1 MDYLIMN
8 NTSAAS
14 SHMLDQLVTLTTQLM
29 SKHNHEPTEN
39 PVLTL
44 SQKIKQQLKSGE
56 LSFDALKEIIQ
67 QLRDSAFL
75 SHAIHLQKYV
85 NNPEKET
92 IHNRIETI
100 IKNIIQQAT
109 ESHAANTVE
118 SFECFKKLVEKSQFA
133 AVFTAHPTFSIAN
146 SVYTALADMA
156 SHPITKETQ
165 VPFFST
171 HRRAEPPTLKEEL
184 GLAINAIE
192 RARNALD
199 MFNRYIFEAAQK
211 HWPDYW
217 TTLTPCPILLS
228 SWVGYDTDGRTD
240 IGWWDSL
247 NIRLQMK
254 ELQLERLHHQLA
266 PITNSA
272 EELKHRVS
280 LALKTIKNQR
290 EHCPTSADPDQFS
303 DFARVLIEN
312 RQDALLSTDDLLPL
326 FDQALDQVDDNH
338 KIDLLIAR
346 AGFLS
351 HGLSLSHT
359 HVRLNSVQVHNMA
372 RQRLGITS
380 NPDNRSHTRNLFNTI
395 NTALGH
401 VTPIPVDFGSLL
413 TEKASASTLMMLL
426 TQIIK
431 HIDTKTPIRFLIAET
446 ENGYTLLVALWLA
459 RLFGIEKQIEISPLF
474 ETDAALQH
482 GSNIIEQ
489 ALRSSHWRDYLRST
503 GKLCLQFGYSDSGRF
518 VGQIAATY
526 QIERLRR
533 KIAVLLRKY
542 DLTDVKVVL
551 FDTHGES
558 MGRGGHPFSMEDR
571 LEYLSPKQTELFFE
585 KNGIATRQETAFQGG
600 DGYLLFGSQALANA
614 TISIIAKHIYNFD
627 LDEQDPIYEEADF
640 SADFFSTISSEM
652 KDLVKDKGYGTLLS
666 VFGPAL
672 IDRTGSRP
680 AIRQSNASASS
691 THIKHPRELRAI
703 PNNAILQQLGWCAN
717 TLQGLG
723 TAASA
728 NPDIFQDMMRHS
740 PRFRRSL
747 DFARH
752 ALKHSNSTVLRAI
765 IYMLD
770 PGVWLDRASA
780 EENSNIQESYLS
792 LAKGLRRMD
801 LWSSTQ
807 ATFQRV
813 QADHIT
819 LLSIW
824 KEAPAMDAKEILLH
838 AIRLTVIEEIWM
850 LSTQI
855 PYFSPYHEFSREALE
870 TKILSLEIPTAL
882 KLLLHVFPQAGE
894 HVSDLYFYEP
904 KAPRNEGAYEMD
916 DRQIFKPIQRNFD
929 LIREISVALIHRLHA
944 FG

>member
-1 MDYLIMN
+1 MDYLPMN
-8 NTSAAS
+8 NNSAS
-14 SHMLDQLVTLTTQLM
+14 SSEILDQLVALTSQLM

-44 SQKIKQQLKSGE
+44 SQKIKQQLKSGQI
-56 LSFDALKEIIQ
+56 SFDNLQEIIQ
-67 QLRDSAFL
+67 HLRDSAFL
-75 SHAIHLQKYV
+75 SHAIHLRKYV
-85 NNPEKET
+85 NNPDKE
-92 IHNRIETI
+92 IIESRIEATI
-100 IKNIIQQAT
+100 QNIVQQAT
-109 ESHAANTVE
+109 TSCKSNTKE
-118 SFECFKKLVEKSQFA
+118 SFETFRSLVEVSQFA

-146 SVYTALADMA
+146 TVYTALADIA
-156 SHPITKETQ
+156 SHPIDEDTR

-171 HRRAEPPTLKEEL
+171 HRRAEAPTLKEEL
-184 GLAINAIE
+184 DLAIHAIE

-199 MFNRYIFEAAQK
+199 MFNRYLFETAQK
-211 HWPDYW
+211 YWPDYW
-217 TTLTPCPILLS
+217 TSLTPCSILLS

-247 NIRLQMK
+247 NIRLKMK
-254 ELQLERLHHQLA
+254 ELQLQRLHHQLE
-266 PITNSA
+266 PIENGID
-272 EELKHRVS
+272 ELKQRVS
-280 LALKTIKNQR
+280 LALKTVKKQR
-290 EHCPTSADPDQFS
+290 EQCPTNDNPDQFS
-303 DFARVLIEN
+303 DFARELIEN
-312 RQDALLSTDDLLPL
+312 RQDALLSSDDLIPL
-326 FDQALDQVDDNH
+326 FDQALTQVSENY

-346 AGFLS
+346 AGFIS
-351 HGLSLSHT
+351 HGMSLCHT
-359 HVRLNSVQVHNMA
+359 HVRLNSVQIHNMA

-380 NPDNRSHTRNLFNTI
+380 NPDNRSHTRTLFNTI
-395 NTALGH
+395 NTALEN
-401 VTPIPVDFGSLL
+401 VTPIPVDFGSLI

-431 HIDTKTPIRFLIAET
+431 HVDTKTPIRFLIAET

-474 ETDAALQH
+474 ETDNALQH
-482 GSNIIEQ
+482 GANIIEQ
-489 ALRSSHWRDYLRST
+489 ALRSPHWRDYLRHT

-518 VGQIAATY
+518 IGQISATY
-526 QIERLRR
+526 QIEKLRQ
-533 KIAVLLRKY
+533 KIAALLNKY
-542 DLTDVKVVL
+542 ELTEVNLIL

-571 LEYLSPKQTELFFE
+571 LKYLSPKKTELVFE
-585 KNGIATRQETAFQGG
+585 KHGICTRQETSFQGG
-600 DGYLLFGSQALANA
+600 DGYLLFGSQAMANA

-627 LDEQDPIYEEADF
+627 LDEEDPIYEESDF

-652 KDLVKDKGYGTLLS
+652 KELVKDKGYGTLLS

-680 AIRQSNASASS
+680 AVRQSDTSS
-691 THIKHPRELRAI
+691 SVTTIKHPRQLRAI

-728 NPDIFQDMMRHS
+728 NPETFQEMLQHS
-740 PRFRRSL
+740 PRFKRSL

-770 PGVWLDRASA
+770 PGIWLDRA
-780 EENSNIQESYLS
+780 NSEDDPNLRESYLS

-801 LWSSTQ
+801 LWTSTQ

-813 QADHIT
+813 QADNIT

-824 KEAPAMDAKEILLH
+824 EEAPSMDAKEILLH
-838 AIRLTVIEEIWM
+838 AIRLTIIEEIWM

-855 PYFSPYHEFSREALE
+855 PYFSPYHDFSREALE

-882 KLLLHVFPQAGE
+882 NVLLHVFPQAEE

-904 KAPRNEGAYEMD
+904 KAPRNEGAYAMD
-916 DRQIFKPIQRNFD
+916 DRQIFKPIRRNFD

>member
-1 MDYLIMN
+1 MDYLRMN
-8 NTSAAS
+8 NNSASTSDT
-14 SHMLDQLVTLTTQLM
+14 LDQLVALTNQLM
-29 SKHNHEPTEN
+29 SKHNHEPIEN

-44 SQKIKQQLKSGE
+44 SQKIKQRLKSGQ
-56 LSFDALKEIIQ
+56 LSFDSLKEIIQ
-67 QLRDSAFL
+67 KLRDSAFL

-85 NNPEKET
+85 NNPDKT
-92 IHNRIETI
+92 IIHERIES
-100 IKNIIQQAT
+100 IIQQVVQQAT
-109 ESHAANTVE
+109 SQHPANTKE
-118 SFECFKKLVEKSQFA
+118 SFECFKGLVEQSLFA

-146 SVYTALADMA
+146 AVYTALADIA
-156 SHPITKETQ
+156 SHPITDDTK
-165 VPFFST
+165 VPFFTT
-171 HRRAEPPTLKEEL
+171 HRRATPPTLKEEL
-184 GLAINAIE
+184 NLAIHAIE

-199 MFNRYIFEAAQK
+199 MFNQYIFTAAQE

-247 NIRLQMK
+247 RIRLEMK
-254 ELQLERLHHQLA
+254 SLQLQRLHNQIA
-266 PITNSA
+266 PIPTGID
-272 EELKHRVS
+272 ELKNRVS
-280 LALKTIKNQR
+280 LALNTVNNQL
-290 EHCPTSADPDQFS
+290 EQCPTSADPDQFS
-303 DFARVLIEN
+303 DFARILIEN
-312 RQDALLSTDDLLPL
+312 RHDALLSTDDLLPF
-326 FDQALDQVDDNH
+326 FDQAVAQVDEHH
-338 KIDLLIAR
+338 KVDLLIAR
-346 AGFLS
+346 AGFIS
-351 HGLSLSHT
+351 HGMSLSHT

-380 NPDNRSHTRNLFNTI
+380 NPDNRSHTRTLFNTI
-395 NTALGH
+395 NTALGN
-401 VTPIPVDFGSLL
+401 VKSIPVDFGSLL

-431 HIDTKTPIRFLIAET
+431 HVDNKTPIRFLIAET

-474 ETDAALQH
+474 ETDEALQH
-482 GSNIIEQ
+482 GANIIEQ
-489 ALRSSHWRDYLRST
+489 ALRSPHWREYLRNT

-518 VGQIAATY
+518 IGQIAATY
-526 QIERLRR
+526 QIEKLRQ
-533 KIAVLLRKY
+533 KIATLLHKY
-542 DLTDVKVVL
+542 DLKDVKVIL

-571 LEYLSPKQTELFFE
+571 LKYLSPKKTELTFQ
-585 KNGIATRQETAFQGG
+585 KKGISTRQETAFQGG

-627 LDEQDPIYEEADF
+627 TEEHDPIYDENDF

-652 KDLVKDKGYGTLLS
+652 KELVKDKGYGTLLS

-680 AIRQSNASASS
+680 AVRQSDASS
-691 THIKHPRELRAI
+691 TVTNIKHPRQLRAI

-728 NPDIFQDMMRHS
+728 NPETFQDMFKNS
-740 PRFRRSL
+740 SRFKLSL

-770 PGVWLDRASA
+770 PGVWLDRANS
-780 EENSNIQESYLS
+780 EEDPNTKESYIF

-801 LWSSTQ
+801 LWASTQ
-807 ATFQRV
+807 AMFHRV
-813 QADHIT
+813 QADHIN

-824 KEAPAMDAKEILLH
+824 DNAPSMDAKEILLH

-855 PYFSPYHEFSREALE
+855 PYFSPYHDFSREALE

-882 KLLLHVFPQAGE
+882 NLLLHVFPQAGE

-904 KAPRNEGAYEMD
+904 KAPRNEGAYAMD
-916 DRQIFKPIQRNFD
+916 DRQIFKPIQKNFD